1 MENNFEVFRPMCD
14 EVMRDIDQLVLRT
27 RRLNVVDTDRR
38 RIRRRRRRQGDDVV
52 EGDGEA
58 S

>member
-1 MENNFEVFRPMCD
+1 MG
-14 EVMRDIDQLVLRT
+14 DIDSLVQRT
-27 RRLNVVDTDRR
+27 RRLNVADTYRR

-52 EGDGEA
+52 EGDGED